1 MIVLKVPF
9 SKGSLGKNI
18 GCELG
23 PQSIIDQSEEI
34 YSTESGFSPKLAFGA
49 ITVNQDNIDET
60 NSNIIEKVSEE
71 LGNEKLC
78 LLGGDHSI
86 TYAGF
91 KAFARKNPGAGLLIL
106 DAHPDCEQGTDPP
119 SHEDFVRLLVQQGI
133 VAPDRLVH
141 YGLRNFT
148 GNEKQF
154 LDMNKVQYFTMRQ
167 IKQAGYSS
175 TVDGMTEIVNGWPA
189 LYLSIDID
197 VADPSCAPGTGYL
210 EPGGLSARQ
219 LIYIIQRLKLLRNLK
234 MVDIVEV
241 NPKKDINDMTSKLA
255 ARLMVELS

>member
-18 GCELG
+18 GSELA
-23 PQSIIDQSEEI
+23 PQTIIDQSEEI
-34 YSTESGFSPKLAFGA
+34 FSTELGFAPKLAFGA
-49 ITVNQDNIDET
+49 IQVNQENIDET
-60 NSNIIEKVSEE
+60 NKNIIEKVSEE
-71 LGNEKLC
+71 LASEKLC

-106 DAHPDCEQGTDPP
+106 DAHPDCEQGTDIP

-133 VAPDRLVH
+133 VAPDRLMH
-141 YGLRNFT
+141 FGLRNFT
-148 GNEKQF
+148 GGEKQF
-154 LDMNKVQYFTMRQ
+154 LDMNKIQYFTMRQ
-167 IKQAGYSS
+167 IKQTGYNSS
-175 TVDGMTEIVNGWPA
+175 IDSMTEIANSWPA

-210 EPGGLSARQ
+210 EPGGFTARQ
-219 LIYIIQRLKLLRNLK
+219 LINLIQRLKLLRNLK
-234 MVDIVEV
+234 MCDIVEV
-241 NPKKDINDMTSKLA
+241 NPKKDVNDMTSKLA